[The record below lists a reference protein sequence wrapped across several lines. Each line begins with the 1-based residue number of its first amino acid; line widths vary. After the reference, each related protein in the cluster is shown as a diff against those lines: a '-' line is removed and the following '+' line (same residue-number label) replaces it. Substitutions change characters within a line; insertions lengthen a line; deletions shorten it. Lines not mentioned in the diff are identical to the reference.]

1 MYNGV
6 DELDKVFKNS
16 LSYDTS
22 MFEGSSGS
30 PVFDKDG
37 YFVAMHTLG
46 WPNEGGEQIVEFAVT
61 FKTIFEH
68 LKQLKGA
75 DFVAA
80 LFPEYVP
87 MDCN

>member
-1 MYNGV
+1 MYSGV
-6 DELDKVFKNS
+6 DQVAEELRNH
-16 LSYDTS
+16 LPYDTS

-37 YFVAMHTLG
+37 YVIAMHTLG
-46 WPNEGGEQIVEFAVT
+46 WSKEGGERIMEFAVT